1 MRLTLNKKSKKCNFQ
16 WLRTSTSLS
25 NSFAS
30 NNLKED
36 VGLHYSNCIGFVSGA
51 QYSQIYANNISDDVL
66 TLICIS
72 GSGSGQMSTSQNDKG
87 KYISWVGS
95 VHKAGKAGNSI
106 SIVIVTLVQ
115 NFYQK
120 SLEQISSSSCRP
132 DSWQSPHRSWWVL
145 LFLWTSSQLQ
155 VSSFQQYCAIL
166 SLEAVSLANA
176 FYISINFLNQFASTY
191 SRLQD
196 PLTASIYF

>member
-1 MRLTLNKKSKKCNFQ
+1 MIKHFLKMCLTLNKKSKKCNFQ

-36 VGLHYSNCIGFVSGA
+36 VGLHYSKCIGFVSGA
-51 QYSQIYANNISDDVL
+51 QYSSQIYANNILDDVL
-66 TLICIS
+66 TLILLP
-72 GSGSGQMSTSQNDKG
+72 GAGSGQMVSSQNDKG

-106 SIVIVTLVQ
+106 AIVIIVTLVQ
-115 NFYQK
+115 KFYQK
-120 SLEQISSSSCRP
+120 SLEQISSSSSRP

-155 VSSFQQYCAIL
+155 VSSATIAI
-166 SLEAVSLANA
+166 
-176 FYISINFLNQFASTY
+176 II
-191 SRLQD
+191 
-196 PLTASIYF
+196 